1 MFEEQTFDSV
11 LKRMKNGVESGI
23 DIREGSVMHNALAP
37 AALELSYLYDLL
49 KIILRET
56 YADTASREYLILRA
70 AEKGLSP
77 NPATYAEIKARIAGL
92 TLNTVNV
99 IGARFACDS
108 VFYTVI
114 EVIDG
119 EDDTY
124 RLKCETAGTVGNI
137 PAGYLSNEDY
147 VNGVETAEIVSILT
161 YGEDEEETEAFRKRY
176 MESLTSTPFAGNI
189 SAYKELM
196 SNFSNVGG
204 SKVIPA
210 WVSKSPNGDVEVIV
224 VSAGLDQLS
233 GEEIEELQQ
242 KICPGTFIYEVSGT
256 WKAGDTITVNGDTY
270 TAIADGASE
279 DYTFL
284 IDWTDSAILSKLQ
297 KSFYNSKIVEDADGN
312 FSLKCKTNYTVTV
325 ESAGGTIDKTCDLTG
340 GTGTGLAPIGHN
352 VQITAAK
359 GRLITVNFNQ
369 NEDHGHQ
376 SHGSIAD
383 MRNALIDVT
392 QNFTNNWDN
401 YTESMP
407 IYLSW
412 YISALQQLPGF
423 IAVVGLQFYLLG
435 EEANSDMITL
445 KRDEY
450 PYFLPTNKDLRTI
463 VYDIYNIGSE
473 LESKSMTLK
482 TKVLR
487 DDGGTGQYTMYPYAE
502 RKERSVVSASI
513 GGYTFNWTQ
522 QGYFSLTNN
531 TGTEDFISNANKEK
545 FCEDDRVSGNGVLS
559 VTLAGRLKDI
569 FQLGAEVPPTVTKL
583 PFTISNVA
591 ENNKYADTFSE
602 NKTVPDTLDGNIF
615 LRFYMDTNARINSAN
630 ENKYAKY
637 NKVWNAIR
645 HEIEA
650 YDEELRAQWLNE
662 DDPDT
667 PTLFDLNELGRRCK
681 AATDKLKGLQRN
693 INYMIGFDPKI
704 FEDRIILDLEGKE
717 VITLPSDIS
726 VDLEAKTATLPV
738 YMPPVISM
746 ILRHESSEDLQSE
759 IYNNSY
765 VWR

>member
-224 VSAGLDQLS
+224 VSAGLEQLS

-284 IDWTDSAILSKLQ
+284 IDWTDSAILGKLQ

-359 GRLITVNFNQ
+359 GRLVTVNFDLEQDNGFQ
-369 NEDHGHQ
+369 TR
-376 SHGSIAD
+376 GSIAD

-392 QNFTNNWDN
+392 QNFTNNWEDFSD
-401 YTESMP
+401 TMP

-423 IAVVGLQFYLLG
+423 IAVVGLQFHLLG
-435 EEANSDMITL
+435 EEASSDMITL

-463 VYDIYNIGSE
+463 MSSLDDSGNWA
-473 LESKSMTLK
+473 ESQSLNMK

-487 DDGGTGQYTMYPYAE
+487 DDGGTGQYTMYPYLE
-502 RKERSVVSASI
+502 RKERSVVSTSI

-522 QGYFSLTNN
+522 QGYCSFTNI
-531 TGTEDFISNANKEK
+531 EASKEFISFNDKNK
-545 FCEDDRVSGNGVLS
+545 FCSNDRTSGRGVLS
-559 VTLAGRLKDI
+559 LTLAGRCKDI
-569 FQLGAEVPPTVTKL
+569 FPTVENGMVVSPTVTEL

-591 ENNKYADTFSE
+591 EDNKYADTFSE
-602 NKTVPDTLDGNIF
+602 NKTVSDTLGGNIF
-615 LRFYMDTNARINSAN
+615 LRFYLGTNARINSSVA
-630 ENKYAKY
+630 NKYKEYYAI
-637 NKVWNAIR
+637 WNAIR

-650 YDEELRAQWLNE
+650 YDEELRTQWLNE

-681 AATDKLKGLQRN
+681 AASAECEFNGNCYL
-693 INYMIGFDPKI
+693 GFGPEMFLTSTNPAAI
-704 FEDRIILDLEGKE
+704 ELG
-717 VITLPSDIS
+717 DIVS

-738 YMPPVISM
+738 YLPPVISM
-746 ILRHESSEDLQSE
+746 TLHHESEQDIQSE

-765 VWR
+765 IWRN